1 MKTRTK
7 IPMRQCTGCREMKSK
22 KEMIRVL
29 RTSENEIIL
38 DATGKK
44 NGRGAYLCFSE
55 ECLEKAIKN
64 QFRMKCIRTSKRS
77 LDQLK
82 NNKVLSLIG
91 LATKA
96 GKTVSGEFST
106 EKSVKTGKG
115 FLALV
120 ADDASENTKKKF
132 RNMCT
137 YYEVP
142 LYFLSDKESL
152 GRAMGKEF
160 RASLAVQD
168 ENFAKAI
175 MKALEKESG
184 R

>member
-1 MKTRTK
+1 M
-7 IPMRQCTGCREMKSK
+7 
-22 KEMIRVL
+22 
-29 RTSENEIIL
+29 
-38 DATGKK
+38 
-44 NGRGAYLCFSE
+44 
-55 ECLEKAIKN
+55 
-64 QFRMKCIRTSKRS
+64 
-77 LDQLK
+77 K

-115 FLALV
+115 
-120 ADDASENTKKKF
+120 DASENTKKKF